1 MQTID
6 NVFCIKGSN
15 KKMNLTINQ
24 LEDITNATNL
34 HPLILGESIQKF
46 TGNYKGQKV
55 IFRIYPNNDYY
66 QNRFER
72 EGAAL
77 EAIAKEVKHVLLD
90 EQSIIVPDIVDEWPT
105 IEAGYSIRALSWI
118 HGQAFAS
125 MEPYLDFQLVTDLID
140 LMKRAGKHFPTKFSF
155 EQDVVKKLTQP
166 LNKEQENEEKW
177 IMYLQLITEFLE
189 QQNKTKL
196 TITHL
201 IHGDFHEGNI
211 LQIYPTTKEQEPKY
225 AIIDW
230 EFATKG
236 SIYYDLAYAQEYS
249 KVHPPLHLQ
258 REVNAWK
265 GFAISSLTHWYMIN
279 ERNSKN
285 SDFWLKKL
293 EHFVKKI

>member
-1 MQTID
+1 
-6 NVFCIKGSN
+6 
-15 KKMNLTINQ
+15 MNLTADQ
-24 LEDITNATNL
+24 LAEITNSNDL

-46 TGNYKGQKV
+46 TGKYKEQKV
-55 IFRIYPNNDYY
+55 IFRIYPDNDYY

-77 EAIAKEVKHVLLD
+77 KAIAKVAKKRHTD
-90 EQSIIVPDIVDEWPT
+90 EQLIIIPEIIDEWT
-105 IEAGYSIRALSWI
+105 SVEAGCSIRALSWI
-118 HGQAFAS
+118 HGQAFSS
-125 MEPYLDFQLVTDLID
+125 MKTYLDFQLVIEFIEI
-140 LMKRAGKHFPTKFSF
+140 MKKAGKHIPAKFSF

-177 IMYLQLITEFLE
+177 GMYLQLITEFLD
-189 QQNKTKL
+189 QQKKTKL
-196 TITHL
+196 AGTFL

-211 LQIYPTTKEQEPKY
+211 LQVYPTAKEQEAKY

-236 SIYYDLAYAQEYS
+236 SIYFDLAYAQEYS

-258 REVNAWK
+258 REVNTWK
-265 GFAISSLTHWYMIN
+265 GFAIATLAHWYVIN
-279 ERNSKN
+279 ERNSN
-285 SDFWLKKL
+285 NADLWLKKL